1 MADVD
6 RIRETE
12 KDRTLHSTSLS
23 DGQLVTEGRRNL
35 LRFKSND
42 TLKIRQ
48 RSLSAH
54 LCELRSISEL
64 TLYFMFQ

>member
-23 DGQLVTEGRRNL
+23 DGQLVAEGWRNL

-48 RSLSAH
+48 LSLSVQQVSTIRA
-54 LCELRSISEL
+54 
-64 TLYFMFQ
+64 